1 MDYHSSCHIAAGG
14 RTFKQC
20 SDVMR
25 TSSRR
30 YNECTLLTSGRF
42 QKNSY
47 QRGQRKKYSRL
58 NHNFNQ
64 CIVEVRSRMRTEC
77 ENLFDY
83 QRKGR
88 YCICKLWAIMH
99 TVHKYSLDILQACV
113 HQGQTEE
120 EDHQA
125 SERPASGPQMAFE
138 KRKTHMLLGYNLL
151 KCASE
156 VCKIELSNT
165 VAKNIFKCVTKW
177 RDVLATLSAK

>member
-1 MDYHSSCHIAAGG
+1 
-14 RTFKQC
+14 
-20 SDVMR
+20 MR

-30 YNECTLLTSGRF
+30 YNECTLLTSGTSRF
-42 QKNSY
+42 QKNTGLHGRKSC
-47 QRGQRKKYSRL
+47 QRGQRMKYSRL

-64 CIVEVRSRMRTEC
+64 CIVEVRSRARTEC

-83 QRKGR
+83 QRKGW

-113 HQGQTEE
+113 HQGQTEK

-125 SERPASGPQMAFE
+125 SERPARGPQMAF
-138 KRKTHMLLGYNLL
+138 KKQKTHMLLGYNLL

-156 VCKIELSNT
+156 VYKIELSNT
-165 VAKNIFKCVTKW
+165 VTKNIFKCVTKW
-177 RDVLATLSAK
+177 WDILATLSAK